1 MNYTNGWHVI
11 YVKSRWEKRVYESL
25 KEISLEPFLPLT
37 KTLRQWSDRKKVIF
51 KPLIPSYVFVNLNS
65 PKEFHKALS
74 VDGACS
80 FIRFG
85 KEYAKVTD
93 KEINNMKF
101 LVEDQNIIDLE
112 TNYQIPKVGE
122 VRKINYGSLQGL
134 ECEVLKV
141 NNTNKIVVRIDSLQQ
156 NIIATVPAN
165 YIADVVELV

>member
-51 KPLIPSYVFVNLNS
+51 RPLIPSYVFVNLNS

-112 TNYQIPKVGE
+112 TNHQAPKVGE